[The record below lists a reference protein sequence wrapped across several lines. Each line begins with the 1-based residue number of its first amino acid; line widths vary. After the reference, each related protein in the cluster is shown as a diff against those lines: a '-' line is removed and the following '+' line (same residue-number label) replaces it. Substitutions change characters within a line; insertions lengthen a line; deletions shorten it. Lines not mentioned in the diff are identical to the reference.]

1 MARCISVICQ
11 LAKTALHARRHWCFG
26 SLKRSTHQFPNQ
38 KEKKVVF
45 DRIKDKEGIVMED
58 MVFPSGW
65 NGLSKQEFLDIA
77 ERSCGVKD
85 VVIRND
91 LKDLIGFS
99 KSLMRII
106 DRLEKH
112 LEEYDRSEVAKF

>member
-1 MARCISVICQ
+1 M
-11 LAKTALHARRHWCFG
+11 
-26 SLKRSTHQFPNQ
+26 
-38 KEKKVVF
+38 
-45 DRIKDKEGIVMED
+45 DD

-91 LKDLIGFS
+91 LKELIGFT

-112 LEEYDRSEVAKF
+112 LEEYDRSEVSKF